1 MKRGFNNESKTGMKE
16 RKKRKWQKTKNT
28 EAIKKKTNEYHKAHK
43 VFGTRKT
50 KL

>member
-28 EAIKKKTNEYHKAHK
+28 EAIKKRSKR
-43 VFGTRKT
+43 VS
-50 KL
+50 